1 MKGWDI
7 MYVQEVKVQ
16 GQRKYLLIGSEGIPI
31 TPVVKYLKYLD
42 QTGKSHN
49 TLKTYCYGLKHY
61 FTFLEETGKDYK
73 QITLQGMAEF
83 VSWLQNP
90 YRNSKVITASP
101 MTSKLTAKTV
111 NLTITVVT
119 NFYDYL
125 YRNDE
130 LPTDV
135 ADKLMKQIY
144 VGNGK
149 RYKGFLHHITKGNPV
164 TKNLL
169 KVKEPKKKLKTLTKE
184 QVVQLVQATSNVR
197 DEFLLNLLFE
207 TGLRIGEVLSLHIV
221 DFKRDYRIGYHIQLV
236 DRGELENGAK
246 LKTNERK
253 IEISSDLMNLYDDY
267 LYEVLDELE
276 TDTNFLFVK
285 LKGANKGE
293 PLEYTD
299 VQSLFKRL
307 KQKTGIDAHPHL
319 LRHTHASIYY
329 QTTKDVKL
337 VQERLG
343 HAQIQTTMDI
353 YVHQTDEEIRAEWE
367 KAQHAFQLDRNT
379 Q

>member
-101 MTSKLTAKTV
+101 MTSKLTANTV

>member
-73 QITLQGMAEF
+73 QITLQGMTEF

-101 MTSKLTAKTV
+101 MASKLTAKTV

-184 QVVQLVQATSNVR
+184 QVVQLVQATSNIR

-207 TGLRIGEVLSLHIV
+207 TGLRIGEVLSLHIA

-367 KAQHAFQLDRNT
+367 KAQHAFQLDRNP

>member
-1 MKGWDI
+1 MKGRDI
-7 MYVQEVKVQ
+7 MYVQEVKVN
-16 GQRKYLLIGSEGIPI
+16 GQRKYLLVDSEGLPI

-73 QITLQGMAEF
+73 QITLQGMTEF

-101 MTSKLTAKTV
+101 MASKLTAKTV

-184 QVVQLVQATSNVR
+184 QVVQLVQATSNIR

-207 TGLRIGEVLSLHIV
+207 TGLRIGEVLSLHIA

-367 KAQHAFQLDRNT
+367 KAQHAFQLDRNP

>member
-1 MKGWDI
+1 
-7 MYVQEVKVQ
+7 MYVQEVKVKD
-16 GQRKYLLIGSEGIPI
+16 QRKYLLVDSAGNPI
-31 TPVVKYLKYLD
+31 IPVVKYLKYLD

-61 FTFLEETGKDYK
+61 FTFLEDTGKDYK

-83 VSWLQNP
+83 VAWLQNP
-90 YRNSKVITASP
+90 YRNSKVIIGSP
-101 MTSKLTAKTV
+101 TTSKLTAKTV
-111 NLTITVVT
+111 NHTITVVT

-130 LPTDV
+130 LPTDM

-149 RYKGFLHHITKGNPV
+149 RYKGFLHHVTKGNPV
-164 TKNLL
+164 NKNLL
-169 KVKEPKKKLKTLTKE
+169 KVREPKKKLKTLTKE
-184 QVVQLVQATSNVR
+184 QVAQLVQATSNIR

-207 TGLRIGEVLSLHIV
+207 TGLRIGEVLSLHIA
-221 DFKRDYRIGYHIQLV
+221 DFKRDYRLGYHIQLV

-267 LYEVLDELE
+267 LYEVLDELD

-285 LKGANKGE
+285 LKGAHKGE

-329 QTTKDVKL
+329 QMTKDVKL

-367 KAQHAFQLDRNT
+367 KAQHAFQLDRNP

>member
-101 MTSKLTAKTV
+101 MASKLTAKTV

-184 QVVQLVQATSNVR
+184 QVVQLVQATSNIR

>member
-184 QVVQLVQATSNVR
+184 QVVQLVQATSNIR

>member
-1 MKGWDI
+1 MKGRDI
-7 MYVQEVKVQ
+7 MYVQEVKVN
-16 GQRKYLLIGSEGIPI
+16 GQRKYLLVDSEGLPI

-61 FTFLEETGKDYK
+61 FTFLKETGRDYK
-73 QITLQGMAEF
+73 EITLQGMAEF

-90 YRNSKVITASP
+90 YHNSNVIITTP
-101 MTSKLTAKTV
+101 TTSKLTAKTV

-135 ADKLMKQIY
+135 AHKLMKQIY

-184 QVVQLVQATSNVR
+184 QVKQLVEATSNIR

-207 TGLRIGEVLSLHIV
+207 TGLRIGEVLSLHIA
-221 DFKRDYRIGYHIQLV
+221 DFKRDYRVGYHIQLV

-267 LYEVLDELE
+267 LYEVLDELDA
-276 TDTNFLFVK
+276 DTNFLFVK

>member
-1 MKGWDI
+1 

-16 GQRKYLLIGSEGIPI
+16 DQRKYLLVDSEGNPI
-31 TPVVKYLKYLD
+31 VPVVKYIKYLD

-61 FTFLEETGKDYK
+61 FTFLEETERDYK
-73 QITLQGMAEF
+73 QINLQGLAEF
-83 VSWLQNP
+83 VGWLQNP
-90 YRNSKVITASP
+90 YRNSKVIVATP
-101 MTSKLTAKTV
+101 TTSNLTAKTV

-130 LPTDV
+130 LPSDV
-135 ADKLMKQIY
+135 GDKLMKQIY

-149 RYKGFLHHITKGNPV
+149 RYKGFLQHITKGNPV
-164 TKNLL
+164 TKNIL
-169 KVKEPKKKLKTLTKE
+169 KVKEPKKKLETLTKD
-184 QVVQLVQATSNVR
+184 QVMQLAHATTNIR
-197 DEFLLNLLFE
+197 DEFLIHLLFE
-207 TGLRIGEVLSLHIV
+207 TGLRIGEALSLYIS
-221 DFKRDYRIGYHIQLV
+221 DFKRDYKTGYHIQLV
-236 DRGELENGAK
+236 NRGELKNGAK
-246 LKTNERK
+246 LKTDERK
-253 IEISSDLMNLYDDY
+253 IEISSDLMDLYDDY
-267 LYEVLDELE
+267 LYEILDELE

-307 KQKTGIDAHPHL
+307 KKKTGIDAHAHL

-329 QTTKDVKL
+329 QTTKDIKL

-343 HAQIQTTMDI
+343 HSQIQTTMDI
-353 YVHQTDEEIRAEWE
+353 YVHQTDQEKYEQWE
-367 KAQHAFQLDRNT
+367 NAQHAFQLDRKRP
-379 Q
+379 

>member
-1 MKGWDI
+1 MV
-7 MYVQEVKVQ
+7 YVQEVKVQ
-16 GQRKYLLIGSEGIPI
+16 DQRKYLLIDSEGNPI
-31 TPVVKYLKYLD
+31 VPVIKYLKYLD

-61 FTFLEETGKDYK
+61 FTFLEETERDYK
-73 QITLQGMAEF
+73 QINLQGLAEF
-83 VSWLQNP
+83 VGWLQNP
-90 YRNSKVITASP
+90 YRNSKVIVATP
-101 MTSKLTAKTV
+101 TTSNLTAKTV
-111 NLTITVVT
+111 NLIITIVT

-130 LPTDV
+130 LPSDV
-135 ADKLMKQIY
+135 GAKLMKQIY

-164 TKNLL
+164 TKNIL
-169 KVKEPKKKLKTLTKE
+169 KVKEPKKKLETLTKE
-184 QVVQLVQATSNVR
+184 QVMQLAHATTNIR
-197 DEFLLNLLFE
+197 DEFLIHLLFE
-207 TGLRIGEVLSLHIV
+207 TGLRIGEALSLYIS
-221 DFKRDYRIGYHIQLV
+221 DFKRDYKAGYHIQLV
-236 DRGELENGAK
+236 NRGELKNGAK
-246 LKTNERK
+246 LKTDERK
-253 IEISSDLMNLYDDY
+253 IEISSDLMDLYDDY
-267 LYEVLDELE
+267 LYEILDELE

-307 KQKTGIDAHPHL
+307 KKKTGIDAHAHL

-329 QTTKDVKL
+329 QTTKDIKL

-343 HAQIQTTMDI
+343 HSQIQTTMDI
-353 YVHQTDEEIRAEWE
+353 YVHQTDEEKYEQWE
-367 KAQHAFQLDRNT
+367 NAQHAFQIDRKR

>member
-73 QITLQGMAEF
+73 QITLQGMTEF

-101 MTSKLTAKTV
+101 MASKLTAKTV

-184 QVVQLVQATSNVR
+184 QVVQLVQATSNIR

-367 KAQHAFQLDRNT
+367 KAQHAFQLDRNP

>member
-184 QVVQLVQATSNVR
+184 QVVQLVQATSNIR

-236 DRGELENGAK
+236 DRGELENGGK

>member
-1 MKGWDI
+1 
-7 MYVQEVKVQ
+7 
-16 GQRKYLLIGSEGIPI
+16 
-31 TPVVKYLKYLD
+31 
-42 QTGKSHN
+42 
-49 TLKTYCYGLKHY
+49 
-61 FTFLEETGKDYK
+61 
-73 QITLQGMAEF
+73 
-83 VSWLQNP
+83 
-90 YRNSKVITASP
+90 
-101 MTSKLTAKTV
+101 
-111 NLTITVVT
+111 
-119 NFYDYL
+119 
-125 YRNDE
+125 
-130 LPTDV
+130 
-135 ADKLMKQIY
+135 MKQ
-144 VGNGK
+144 
-149 RYKGFLHHITKGNPV
+149 
-164 TKNLL
+164 
-169 KVKEPKKKLKTLTKE
+169 
-184 QVVQLVQATSNVR
+184 LVEATPNIR

-207 TGLRIGEVLSLHIV
+207 TGLRIGEVLSLHIA
-221 DFKRDYRIGYHIQLV
+221 DFKRDYRLGYHIQLV

-267 LYEVLDELE
+267 LYEVLDELDA
-276 TDTNFLFVK
+276 DTNFLFVK

-307 KQKTGIDAHPHL
+307 KQKTRIDAHPHL

>member
-1 MKGWDI
+1 MKGCET
-7 MYVQEVKVQ
+7 MYVQEVKVKD
-16 GQRKYLLIGSEGIPI
+16 QRKYLLVDSKGIPI

-49 TLKTYCYGLKHY
+49 TLRTYCYGLKHY

-83 VSWLQNP
+83 VAWLQNP
-90 YRNSKVITASP
+90 YRNSKVIVASP
-101 MTSKLTAKTV
+101 TTTKLTAKTV

-184 QVVQLVQATSNVR
+184 QVKQLVEATSNIR

-207 TGLRIGEVLSLHIV
+207 TGLRIGEVLSLHIA

-253 IEISSDLMNLYDDY
+253 IEISPDLMNLYDDY

-307 KQKTGIDAHPHL
+307 KKKTGIDAHAHL

-329 QTTKDVKL
+329 QMTKDVKL

-353 YVHQTDEEIRAEWE
+353 YVHQTDEEIRAKWE
-367 KAQHAFQLDRNT
+367 KAQHAFQLDRKP

>member
-61 FTFLEETGKDYK
+61 FTFLEETGKEYK

-184 QVVQLVQATSNVR
+184 QVVQLVQATSNIR

-207 TGLRIGEVLSLHIV
+207 TGLRIGEVLSLHIA

>member
-111 NLTITVVT
+111 NLTITAVT

>member
-73 QITLQGMAEF
+73 QITLQGMTEF

-101 MTSKLTAKTV
+101 MASKLTAKTV

-184 QVVQLVQATSNVR
+184 QVVQLVQATSNIR

>member
-73 QITLQGMAEF
+73 QITLQGMTEF

-184 QVVQLVQATSNVR
+184 QVVQLVQATSNIR

>member
-31 TPVVKYLKYLD
+31 PPVVKYLKYLD

>member
-1 MKGWDI
+1 MV
-7 MYVQEVKVQ
+7 YVQEVKVQ
-16 GQRKYLLIGSEGIPI
+16 GQRKYLLVDSEGNPI
-31 TPVVKYLKYLD
+31 VPVVKYLKYLD

-61 FTFLEETGKDYK
+61 FTFLEETERDYK
-73 QITLQGMAEF
+73 KINLQGLAEF
-83 VSWLQNP
+83 VGWLQNP
-90 YRNSKVITASP
+90 YRNPKVIVATPTTAN
-101 MTSKLTAKTV
+101 LTAKTV
-111 NLTITVVT
+111 NLTITIVT

-130 LPTDV
+130 LPSDV
-135 ADKLMKQIY
+135 GDKLMKQIY

-164 TKNLL
+164 TKNIL
-169 KVKEPKKKLKTLTKE
+169 KVKEPKKKLETLTKD
-184 QVVQLVQATSNVR
+184 QVMQLAHATTNIR
-197 DEFLLNLLFE
+197 DEFLIHLLFE
-207 TGLRIGEVLSLHIV
+207 TGLRIGEALSLYIS
-221 DFKRDYRIGYHIQLV
+221 DFKRDYKAGYHIQLV
-236 DRGELENGAK
+236 NRGELKNGAK
-246 LKTNERK
+246 LKTDERK
-253 IEISSDLMNLYDDY
+253 IEISSDLMDLYDDY
-267 LYEVLDELE
+267 LYEILDELE

-307 KQKTGIDAHPHL
+307 KKKTGIDAHAHL

-329 QTTKDVKL
+329 QTTKDIKL

-343 HAQIQTTMDI
+343 HSQIQTTMNI
-353 YVHQTDEEIRAEWE
+353 YVHQTDEEKYEQWE
-367 KAQHAFQLDRNT
+367 NAQHAFQLDRK
-379 Q
+379 QP

>member
-184 QVVQLVQATSNVR
+184 QVVQLVQATSNIR

-367 KAQHAFQLDRNT
+367 KAQHAFQLDRKP

>member
-83 VSWLQNP
+83 VSWLQIP

-184 QVVQLVQATSNVR
+184 QVVQLVQATSNIR

>member
-90 YRNSKVITASP
+90 YRNSRVITASP

-184 QVVQLVQATSNVR
+184 QVVQLVQATSNIR

-367 KAQHAFQLDRNT
+367 KAQHAFQLDRNP

>member
-73 QITLQGMAEF
+73 QITLQGMTEF

-101 MTSKLTAKTV
+101 MASKLTAKTV

-184 QVVQLVQATSNVR
+184 QVVQLVQATSNIR

-207 TGLRIGEVLSLHIV
+207 TGLRIGEVLSLHIA

>member
-184 QVVQLVQATSNVR
+184 QVVQLVQATSNIR

-367 KAQHAFQLDRNT
+367 KAQHAFQLDRNP